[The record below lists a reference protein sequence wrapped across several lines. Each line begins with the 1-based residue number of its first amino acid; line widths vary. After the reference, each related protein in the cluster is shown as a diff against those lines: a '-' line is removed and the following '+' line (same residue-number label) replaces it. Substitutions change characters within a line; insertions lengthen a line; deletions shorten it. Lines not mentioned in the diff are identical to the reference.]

1 MINTVKFPMTVNKEV
16 EIVDSCMGTSKT
28 TYMLK
33 WIDSQPNK
41 KFIFVSPLL
50 TEVEEGGRIHK
61 DLNNVVFE
69 VPTNEEGTKSE
80 SFLTLLQQGCNVA
93 CTHSLY
99 LCMTDKHL
107 KEISKQGWTK
117 E

>member
-1 MINTVKFPMTVNKEV
+1 MLNFEVKKLNRVV

-61 DLNNVVFE
+61 DL
-69 VPTNEEGTKSE
+69 
-80 SFLTLLQQGCNVA
+80 LLQYFKK
-93 CTHSLY
+93 S
-99 LCMTDKHL
+99 
-107 KEISKQGWTK
+107 
-117 E
+117 